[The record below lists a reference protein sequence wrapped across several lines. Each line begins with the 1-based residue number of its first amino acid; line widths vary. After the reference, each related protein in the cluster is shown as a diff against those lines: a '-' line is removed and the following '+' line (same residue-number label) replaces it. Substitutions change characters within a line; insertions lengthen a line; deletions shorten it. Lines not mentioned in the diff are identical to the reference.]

1 MHAAYNP
8 ASRERSATGFNR
20 NVKSATLLAVLG
32 LLACHALAA
41 APPAPEAVAREL
53 YAYLL
58 EPRRDIGQDAQA
70 QSRWLTASLR
80 ELLRAADKAAKA
92 ALKCPDA
99 GPDYR
104 PPDNGLFLD
113 AWDAPTGCDVDYT
126 RAEAFHARVGMLC
139 KWGPRTNYPG
149 EQRRMTVML
158 ELERG
163 AWRIADIR
171 SHASK
176 FSRENT
182 LVKSLHAL
190 KKESEALSASCAKPA
205 AEK

>member
-1 MHAAYNP
+1 MAPCLRRVVRKVA
-8 ASRERSATGFNR
+8 
-20 NVKSATLLAVLG
+20 LLAFAG
-32 LLACHALAA
+32 LATCHAHAA
-41 APPAPEAVAREL
+41 APSAPEAVVREV

-70 QSRWLTASLR
+70 QNRWLTASLR
-80 ELLRAADKAAKA
+80 ELLRAADGAAKA

-99 GPDYR
+99 GPDHR
-104 PPDNGLFLD
+104 PPDNGIFLD
-113 AWDAPTGCDVDYT
+113 AWDAPTACDVNYT
-126 RAEAFHARVGMLC
+126 SKEAFHSRIGVLC
-139 KWGPRTNYPG
+139 KWGPGTNYPG

-171 SHASK
+171 SHPSK

-182 LVKSLHAL
+182 LVKSLHSL
-190 KKESEALSASCAKPA
+190 KKESEALVASCGKPA
-205 AEK
+205 AMR